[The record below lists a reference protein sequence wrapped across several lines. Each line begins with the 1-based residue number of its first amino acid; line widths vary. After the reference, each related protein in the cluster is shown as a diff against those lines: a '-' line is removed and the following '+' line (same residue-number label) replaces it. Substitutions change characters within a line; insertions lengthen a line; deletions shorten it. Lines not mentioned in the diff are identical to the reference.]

1 MNIIKPL
8 TCIIAIA
15 FSATAAAKVTL
26 AIPDTIE
33 MLVVNGQKP
42 ETSGSIFSSVT
53 SVELKDGEQQI
64 VFRYHPYYSQGSER
78 IGVEGDVVI
87 AKFDAADQS
96 LSFDMPTYRNATEA
110 EENIKSMQ
118 WSLRDDKGQALQVTQ
133 DRLIKEGMQIGRDYK
148 QETFEYNLSG
158 GEAAVGTA
166 FIKTGKSSNGA
177 ANDTTAE
184 EMLHFWYN
192 KADAATKARFKA
204 YVNK

>member
-8 TCIIAIA
+8 TCILAIA
-15 FSATAAAKVTL
+15 FSATAAAKVSL
-26 AIPDTIE
+26 EIPDSVE
-33 MLVVNGQKP
+33 MLVVNGKKP
-42 ETSGSIFSSVT
+42 ETSGSIFSSV
-53 SVELKDGEQQI
+53 SSLELKDGEQQI

-78 IGVEGDVVI
+78 VGVEGDVVI
-87 AKFDAADQS
+87 AKFEADNQS
-96 LSFDMPTYRNATEA
+96 LSFDLPKYRNAAEA
-110 EENIKSMQ
+110 EENIHTMQ
-118 WSLRDDKGQALQVTQ
+118 WSLRDEQGNTLNIEQ

-148 QETFEYNLSG
+148 QEAFEYNLSG
-158 GEAAVGTA
+158 GDAAVGTA
-166 FIKTGKSSNGA
+166 FIKGQSGTSS